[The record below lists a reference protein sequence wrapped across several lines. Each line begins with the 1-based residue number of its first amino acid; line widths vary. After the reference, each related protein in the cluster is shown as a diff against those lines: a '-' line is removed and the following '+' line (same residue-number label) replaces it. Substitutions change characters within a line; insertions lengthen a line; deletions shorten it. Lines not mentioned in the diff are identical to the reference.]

1 MLDGFIS
8 LYISE
13 TCHDAFDALFK
24 VNIAYSSVLKS
35 FCEPDQTLFFLS
47 RSVKVSVVGHRIS
60 QPCLAT

>member
-35 FCEPDQTLFFLS
+35 FCEPDQTLFFYLGALKFLWLGIGS
-47 RSVKVSVVGHRIS
+47 PSH
-60 QPCLAT
+60 A